1 MLDKIKDKIQ
11 YFRQHKF
18 VQQALVLQT
27 GNLAGNFAQALIGVF
42 LARFLQPHL
51 FGIYSIAISLGSLA
65 SLFLGFGAFN
75 AAAPLLGEHY
85 VKKEIHIVREILGF
99 LIKMVIWSGI
109 LGLAYMAI
117 LPWIGLRFYG
127 DMMIGLYAGLAVIA
141 LILASTSW
149 SFLLLC
155 LQLVDKVKT
164 MAQFTAADQFL
175 RYGFTLIFVLVGFG
189 VVGAVSGQAV
199 GAAAIVIAAA
209 TYWKKLRHEHSI
221 FPSFKN
227 LIILAKNVSFKKYFG
242 FTFWVTI
249 DRNMGNF
256 YMTLPVVLAG
266 VYVSATEVTYFK
278 LAFGYINLVM
288 SLLGP
293 ISTLLN
299 MEFSKMKAESQ
310 DTLARNFIKISMY
323 AMGLSA
329 LLTVVAVAV
338 SPIAFRIL
346 YGINFMPSV
355 KYVAG
360 FFVYGTLFGIGVGL
374 GPMWRTI
381 NKVKVSILIN
391 TIILAVGIPT
401 GILLIK
407 QFGNWGAVIMVTLW
421 FTVSH
426 FISFVYLYKKL
437 KAKSI

>member
-1 MLDKIKDKIQ
+1 MFDKVKNKIQ
-11 YFRQHKF
+11 YFQQHKF
-18 VQQALVLQT
+18 VRQTAVLQA

-42 LARFLQPHL
+42 LARLLQPHL
-51 FGIYSIAISLGSLA
+51 FGVYSIAISLGSLA

-75 AAAPLLGEHY
+75 AAGPLIGEHY
-85 VKKEIHIVREILGF
+85 AKKENHIVREVLGF
-99 LIKMVIWSGI
+99 LIKMVVLSGI
-109 LGLAYMAI
+109 LGLVYMAI

-127 DMMIGLYAGLAVIA
+127 DMVIGLYAGLAVIA

-164 MAQFTAADQFL
+164 MAQFTATDQFL
-175 RYGFTLIFVLVGFG
+175 RYGFTLLFVLLGFG
-189 VVGAVSGQAV
+189 VVGAVSGQMV
-199 GAAAIVIAAA
+199 GAAVMAVAAA
-209 TYWKKLRHEHSI
+209 VYWKKLRREYDI

-227 LIILAKNVSFKKYFG
+227 LIGLAKNVSFKKYFG

-256 YMTLPVVLAG
+256 YMTLPVVLTG

-299 MEFSKMKAESQ
+299 MEFSKMKADSQ
-310 DTLARNFIKISMY
+310 NMLARNFIKVSIY

-329 LLTVVAVAV
+329 LLTTVAVAV
-338 SPIAFRIL
+338 APIAFRIL

-355 KYVAG
+355 QYVAG
-360 FFVYGTLFGIGVGL
+360 FFVYGALFGIGVGL

-381 NKVKVSILIN
+381 NKVKISILIN
-391 TIILAVGIPT
+391 TIILAAGIPT

-407 QFGNWGAVIMVTLW
+407 QFGNLGAVIMVTLW

-426 FISFVYLYKKL
+426 FISFAYLYKKL
-437 KAKSI
+437 KSK